1 MNRTTLLKWISGVL
15 EGLLAIPLAG
25 GTFIVSMSW
34 TPLLFMFALHTI
46 TLILSI
52 KDSKFSAGS
61 ILGMITSFI
70 GAIPII
76 GWIMHTITALVLLI
90 DAAIETKN

>member
-1 MNRTTLLKWISGVL
+1 MNRTTILKWISGVC
-15 EGLLAIPLAG
+15 EGLLAIPIAG

-34 TPLLFMFALHTI
+34 TPLLFMFALHTV

-52 KDSKFSAGS
+52 KDARFSAGS

-76 GWIMHTITALVLLI
+76 GWVMHTITALVLLI

>member
-1 MNRTTLLKWISGVL
+1 MNRTTILKWVTGIS
-15 EGLLAIPLAG
+15 EGLLAIPFAG
-25 GTFIVSMSW
+25 GTFILSMSW

-46 TLILSI
+46 TLIFSI
-52 KDSKFSAGS
+52 KDKQFSSGS

-70 GAIPII
+70 GAIPIV

-90 DAAIETKN
+90 DASVETKN